1 MKSDHSMELPLRF
14 RGEFTDDQ
22 RVLQSLESTS
32 LEEKSSEKLSPP
44 KQDLTDSL
52 ERDEQHN
59 ESIKRA
65 QQELKTHLKKKFE
78 YILNPKGLA
87 VQGHTTLLNEIY
99 TELYITEGGSGG
111 Q

>member
-1 MKSDHSMELPLRF
+1 MKSERSMELPLKF
-14 RGEFTDDQ
+14 RGEFTGDQ

-44 KQDLTDSL
+44 KQDLADSL

-65 QQELKTHLKKKFE
+65 SR
-78 YILNPKGLA
+78 N
-87 VQGHTTLLNEIY
+87 
-99 TELYITEGGSGG
+99 
-111 Q
+111 